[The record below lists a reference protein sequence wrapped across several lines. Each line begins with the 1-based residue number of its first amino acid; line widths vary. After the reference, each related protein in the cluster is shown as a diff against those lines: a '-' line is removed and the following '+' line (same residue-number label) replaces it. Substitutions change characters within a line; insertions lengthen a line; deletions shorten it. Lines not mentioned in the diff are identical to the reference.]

1 MSLFKSQ
8 IPDSDFFIA
17 SSEFTNINTTN
28 NTKLEEKLDIIIAN
42 QNIIKRQQAETLAMF
57 KQLFE
62 KDVGSYGTRSVFPL
76 SNLEALKKLDTD
88 IVVGSSADYIK
99 IIKNIIGKTGIIKSS
114 EGIFER
120 SLIVQLNYDGIH
132 SKYSLKECK
141 ELIDCLFEA
150 SMKEEYSHGEFVKD
164 LRQALKLAKNRH
176 FKTNSILKS
185 KKQNI

>member
-1 MSLFKSQ
+1 MFLFKSQ

-28 NTKLEEKLDIIIAN
+28 NTKLEAN

-76 SNLEALKKLDTD
+76 SNLEALKKLNAD
-88 IVVGSSADYIK
+88 IVAGSSADYIK
-99 IIKNIIGKTGIIKSS
+99 IIKNIIGKTGIIKSI

-141 ELIDCLFEA
+141 GLIDCLFEA
-150 SMKEEYSHGEFVKD
+150 SMKEG
-164 LRQALKLAKNRH
+164 
-176 FKTNSILKS
+176 
-185 KKQNI
+185 

>member
-17 SSEFTNINTTN
+17 SSEFTNIKATN
-28 NTKLEEKLDIIIAN
+28 DSKLEEKLDIIIAN
-42 QNIIKRQQAETLAMF
+42 QNIKRQQAETLAMF

-76 SNLEALKKLDTD
+76 SNLEALKKLNAD
-88 IVVGSSADYIK
+88 IVAGSSADYVSCLY
-99 IIKNIIGKTGIIKSS
+99 NPLSKTEIIKSI

-120 SLIVQLNYDGIH
+120 SVIVQLNYDGIH
-132 SKYSLKECK
+132 SKYPLKDCK
-141 ELIDCLFEA
+141 GLIDCLFEA
-150 SMKEEYSHGEFVKD
+150 SMKEGGSHGEFVKD
-164 LRQALKLAKNRH
+164 LCQALKLAENRH

-185 KKQNI
+185 KK

>member
-17 SSEFTNINTTN
+17 SSEFTNINTMN

-76 SNLEALKKLDTD
+76 SNLEALKKLNAD
-88 IVVGSSADYIK
+88 IVAGSSVDYIK
-99 IIKNIIGKTGIIKSS
+99 IIKNIIGQTGIIKSI
-114 EGIFER
+114 EGIFKR

-132 SKYSLKECK
+132 SKYSLKEFK
-141 ELIDCLFEA
+141 GLIDCLFEA
-150 SMKEEYSHGEFVKD
+150 SMKEGYSHGEFVKN
-164 LRQALKLAKNRH
+164 LIYGEKSSFRNKLHIK
-176 FKTNSILKS
+176 I
-185 KKQNI
+185 

>member
-8 IPDSDFFIA
+8 ISDSDFFIA

-76 SNLEALKKLDTD
+76 SNLEALKKLNAD
-88 IVVGSSADYIK
+88 IVTGSSADYV
-99 IIKNIIGKTGIIKSS
+99 S
-114 EGIFER
+114 
-120 SLIVQLNYDGIH
+120 
-132 SKYSLKECK
+132 
-141 ELIDCLFEA
+141 CLYNPLSF
-150 SMKEEYSHGEFVKD
+150 
-164 LRQALKLAKNRH
+164 
-176 FKTNSILKS
+176 TI
-185 KKQNI
+185 

>member
-1 MSLFKSQ
+1 MRRQQTLWRYQQAPRQRRKTKRKMFLFKSQ

-28 NTKLEEKLDIIIAN
+28 NTKLEEKLVIIIAN

-76 SNLEALKKLDTD
+76 SNLEALKKLNAD
-88 IVVGSSADYIK
+88 IVAGSSADYIK
-99 IIKNIIGKTGIIKSS
+99 IIKNIIGKTGIIKSI

-141 ELIDCLFEA
+141 GLIDCLFEA
-150 SMKEEYSHGEFVKD
+150 SMKEG
-164 LRQALKLAKNRH
+164 
-176 FKTNSILKS
+176 
-185 KKQNI
+185 

>member
-8 IPDSDFFIA
+8 IPDSDFLIA

-76 SNLEALKKLDTD
+76 SNLETLKKLNAD
-88 IVVGSSADYIK
+88 IVAGSSADYIK
-99 IIKNIIGKTGIIKSS
+99 IIKNIIGIKSV

-141 ELIDCLFEA
+141 GLIDCLFEA
-150 SMKEEYSHGEFVKD
+150 AMKEGYSHGEFVKN
-164 LRQALKLAKNRH
+164 LRKALKLAKNRH
-176 FKTNSILKS
+176 FETNSILKS
-185 KKQNI
+185 KK